1 MTALMREPLRSA
13 RGMKP
18 TWQTR
23 PVTTD
28 TWTHADFPESTA
40 GVPGMRVVDGRP
52 CSRNVHVHL
61 GLRYAAKDGRA
72 LHLVVAQPSL
82 DWATGAPTAI
92 AAERFPLVVFVQ
104 GSGWGEQSLGANL
117 EPLASFARRGFVV
130 AIVEYR
136 QASLARFPAQIADT
150 LTATRWLVDHAG
162 DFGIDPDKVALWGD
176 SSGGHTVVMAAL
188 TGGDPDFTDEPERPP
203 VNVSAV
209 VDFYGPVALDRMD
222 DEPTTV
228 THDAPGSPETTL
240 LGVQSLAETPDRV
253 AQADPRTHL
262 RPDRSVPPVLVVHG
276 TKDRSVPFAQSVLLV
291 EGLRA
296 AGRQVE
302 AVQVRGGGHGG
313 PSVWTPQV
321 LDIVDDFLRQH
332 LS

>member
-1 MTALMREPLRSA
+1 MTP
-13 RGMKP
+13 P
-18 TWQTR
+18 WQTR
-23 PVTTD
+23 RVTEQ

-40 GVPGMRVVDGRP
+40 NVPRMRVVEGRP
-52 CSRNVHVHL
+52 SSRNVHVHL
-61 GLRYAAKDGRA
+61 GLEYAVKDGRA

-82 DWATGAPTAI
+82 DWATGDPADI

-104 GSGWGEQSLGANL
+104 GSGWGEQELGANL
-117 EPLASFARRGFVV
+117 EPLASFARRGYVV

-136 QASLARFPAQIADT
+136 QASLAQFPAQIADT
-150 LTATRWLVDHAG
+150 LTAARWLVDHAG
-162 DFGIDPDKVALWGD
+162 GFGIDPDKVALWGD
-176 SSGGHTVVMAAL
+176 SSGAHTAVMAAL
-188 TGGDPDFTDEPERPP
+188 TSGDPDFTDEPERPP

-222 DEPTTV
+222 DEPTTMV
-228 THDAPGSPETTL
+228 HDAPGSPETTL
-240 LGVQSLAETPDRV
+240 LGVQSLEEAPRRV

-262 RPDRSVPPVLVVHG
+262 RSDRSVPPVLVVHG
-276 TKDRSVPFAQSVLLV
+276 TKDRSVPFSQSVLLV
-291 EGLRA
+291 EALRA